1 MSAPTAKRPLRAT
14 KTPLASQDR
23 PHQRRRTQAPKK
35 PPVLTQEQHAS
46 LLRFLRAKSVGDE
59 GSELLKEGQHAAQIR
74 DAVEARVCG
83 ASPFLWVDAEDPSA
97 PFQWTDG
104 ISGPAKACLLLLESP
119 DGPPAAV
126 APHLEIAT
134 VPNLR
139 VCLESV
145 VLRQLRNGDSGI
157 EFREGALVAAAEA
170 SLLDAVDESK
180 RVELRKRVQDLWPGA
195 LKDLW
200 KFHHAGR
207 VHVCTRYRGHL
218 DHLLHRFLLKRP
230 PGAFFSVPPFDVH
243 GTVDQNEVTAS
254 VFQHLREK
262 GWGVLSGCGG
272 AGKSY
277 ILGQMA
283 RALSDAT
290 VPNEYLRVVE
300 CPLCKAPLNKT
311 CSCGFVRPST
321 PLRSLR
327 IVFAAPTNRAVS
339 VLQSLVEK
347 HGRLGAPTLCCT
359 LHALGCMRHEVPV
372 DLLVLDESS
381 MLSSEHGDIVVRCN
395 ALRKTSLLL
404 VGDDM
409 QLLPVGSGEIF
420 RPLLR
425 QARLP
430 CLLKNLRARD
440 SLQEPLLAIRG
451 GQASR
456 ASAFAATAA
465 NETDRHARVFE
476 EILASSGT
484 CQVLALRNEDRVN
497 YCSFAIKKQHAAV
510 EDDFSM
516 GKPHPVAFKPYVGEP
531 VRFQKNT
538 CKPQACRGMLGVV
551 TSVAEDASV
560 PEASERGP
568 FKKIYDVEV
577 LVAPDAPP
585 VKLRGTPLALGFELR
600 PAFAITVH
608 DSQGGEFDHVHVLMP
623 PSPSSPL
630 CTLEMLYTA
639 ASRARCTLK
648 FWCVARPFQAYE
660 EAFAKVSDA
669 RVTPLKATLR
679 SLREA

>member
-1 MSAPTAKRPLRAT
+1 
-14 KTPLASQDR
+14 
-23 PHQRRRTQAPKK
+23 
-35 PPVLTQEQHAS
+35 
-46 LLRFLRAKSVGDE
+46 
-59 GSELLKEGQHAAQIR
+59 
-74 DAVEARVCG
+74 
-83 ASPFLWVDAEDPSA
+83 
-97 PFQWTDG
+97 
-104 ISGPAKACLLLLESP
+104 
-119 DGPPAAV
+119 
-126 APHLEIAT
+126 
-134 VPNLR
+134 
-139 VCLESV
+139 
-145 VLRQLRNGDSGI
+145 
-157 EFREGALVAAAEA
+157 
-170 SLLDAVDESK
+170 
-180 RVELRKRVQDLWPGA
+180 
-195 LKDLW
+195 
-200 KFHHAGR
+200 
-207 VHVCTRYRGHL
+207 
-218 DHLLHRFLLKRP
+218 
-230 PGAFFSVPPFDVH
+230 
-243 GTVDQNEVTAS
+243 
-254 VFQHLREK
+254 
-262 GWGVLSGCGG
+262 
-272 AGKSY
+272 
-277 ILGQMA
+277 
-283 RALSDAT
+283 
-290 VPNEYLRVVE
+290 
-300 CPLCKAPLNKT
+300 
-311 CSCGFVRPST
+311 
-321 PLRSLR
+321 
-327 IVFAAPTNRAVS
+327 
-339 VLQSLVEK
+339 
-347 HGRLGAPTLCCT
+347 
-359 LHALGCMRHEVPV
+359 MRHEVPV